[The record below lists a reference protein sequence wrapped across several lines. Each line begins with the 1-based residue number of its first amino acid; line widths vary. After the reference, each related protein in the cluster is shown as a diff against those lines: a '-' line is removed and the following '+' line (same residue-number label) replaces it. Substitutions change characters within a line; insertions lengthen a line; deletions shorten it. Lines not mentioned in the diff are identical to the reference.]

1 MSDELSVSK
10 QAILELA
17 QRPSVYQSEAVRE
30 IRARAAVTEEQ
41 QSENERKSLRRLN
54 QILSLDQPLPNN
66 VPRGYC
72 LNIEI

>member
-10 QAILELA
+10 QAILERA